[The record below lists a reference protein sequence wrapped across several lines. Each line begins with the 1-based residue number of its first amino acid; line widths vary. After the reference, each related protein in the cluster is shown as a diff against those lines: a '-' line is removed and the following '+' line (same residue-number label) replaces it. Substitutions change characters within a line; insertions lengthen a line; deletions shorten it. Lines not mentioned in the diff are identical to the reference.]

1 MNRLVFSVTECDNGL
16 IVRTYSRYN
25 KLYMGKICNYL
36 KIQKPSSIIIP
47 IVCKKLIKNNINKTT
62 YVPGANYINAKIPLV
77 GGFYA
82 EVKLSCD
89 NSPISSIKNKIEVLD
104 IIRYPTWNSYDE
116 LKRDSSWLYIYAA
129 YCDEVCKTT
138 IDKIANINISNTRYI
153 NTSDEKYKPNNFDN
167 KTKYKWQIDTDNV
180 VSEKY
185 DIPMFDKSIPDILCC
200 SSSDKVLT
208 DDQKMFTRQ
217 YLCYFNYV
225 IRGWLLNNI
234 DIYQQYNKNGDII
247 IEAEINVD
255 KKQMII
261 RSLSEATDN
270 ICKANLTVNQKIT
283 YKNKQLNIR
292 FI

>member
-16 IVRTYSRYN
+16 IVRTCSRYN

-89 NSPISSIKNKIEVLD
+89 NSPMTSIKNKTEVLD

-129 YCDEVCKTT
+129 YCDEVCKIT
-138 IDKIANINISNTRYI
+138 IDKIANINN
-153 NTSDEKYKPNNFDN
+153 SDEKYNNLYKFGE

-185 DIPMFDKSIPDILCC
+185 DIPVFDKSIPDILCC

-208 DDQKMFTRQ
+208 DDKKMFTRQ

-261 RSLSEATDN
+261 RSLSEATDD
-270 ICKANLTVNQKIT
+270 IRKSNLTVNQKIT